1 MKVLGITGFALF
13 WSAVK
18 ASGAQVLP
26 VQDTDASWSSAFL
39 GTLLMIICSELGD
52 KTFLITA
59 VLSMRCSKH
68 DGQSNSGGGKNGSG
82 RRWHVFAGGF
92 SALAVMT
99 IIAAAGGYIL
109 PLMFN
114 HQLRVIFMVSLLVVF
129 GFKMLHE
136 AAFYTGDSEEP
147 EELKDLTGFSE
158 ESSVD
163 YRLFRIGSNFFSPV
177 FIQAA
182 SLTLMAEWGD
192 RSQFAT
198 FALAADNC
206 ASAVCLGAILGHGLC
221 TGLAVLGGQ
230 MLAKRISERVVLLL
244 GGICFLSFAAW
255 TVGGELYTP
264 GGVFH

>member
-1 MKVLGITGFALF
+1 MKVLGITFFALF
-13 WSAVK
+13 LSAMK
-18 ASGAQVLP
+18 ASGAQILS
-26 VQDTDASWSSAFL
+26 VQDADGSWSSAFL

-59 VLSMRCSKH
+59 VLSMRCSKN
-68 DGQSNSGGGKNGSG
+68 DGPPKAGGSG

-92 SALAVMT
+92 SALALMT
-99 IIAAAGGYIL
+99 IIAAAGGRIL
-109 PLMFN
+109 PLVFN

-129 GFKMLHE
+129 GIKMLHE

-147 EELKDLTGFSE
+147 EELKDLAGFSE
-158 ESSVD
+158 ESSVID
-163 YRLFRIGSNFFSPV
+163 SRLFRIGRNFFSPV

-182 SLTLMAEWGD
+182 SLTLVAEWGD

-230 MLAKRISERVVLLL
+230 MLAKRISERVVLVL

-255 TVGGELYTP
+255 TVGGELYSP
-264 GGVFH
+264 GGAFN